1 MEDVDIGVGLLLELS
16 RDKGTCNE
24 YVTTDAYCEF
34 IGKVGVKIR
43 K

>member
-1 MEDVDIGVGLLLELS
+1 MEAVDISVGLLSELS

-24 YVTTDAYCEF
+24 YVTTEAYCEF
-34 IGKVGVKIR
+34 LGRLGVKIR